1 MNEFQKI
8 LKIIGRALDNFSGT
22 SSDSDSG
29 KSLETEIIRRDKEYT
44 KLLNEYVNITQRR
57 NKIKENHKWIFF
69 WFVVVSCAIV
79 LFFVGKTICKILSSD
94 DYEIIIQSIPI
105 IIAAFVS
112 CITAVIAIPLA
123 ITNFLFNTKEDDNI
137 VSIIQHMQDH
147 DLAGITLLKERFG
160 GKVTVTE
167 TTETDD
173 TVEFSDSDN
182 S

>member
-69 WFVVVSCAIV
+69 WLVVVSESV
-79 LFFVGKTICKILSSD
+79 
-94 DYEIIIQSIPI
+94 
-105 IIAAFVS
+105 
-112 CITAVIAIPLA
+112 
-123 ITNFLFNTKEDDNI
+123 
-137 VSIIQHMQDH
+137 
-147 DLAGITLLKERFG
+147 
-160 GKVTVTE
+160 
-167 TTETDD
+167 
-173 TVEFSDSDN
+173 
-182 S
+182 